1 VGGICRQAEQTQLL
15 NASGAGL
22 RCRVGPPIE
31 SKEARVNYFSAIVL
45 SGLLLFGSA
54 AIYATS
60 GQLPVRVASH
70 FDAAGFA
77 NGFMPRA
84 DYLLF
89 MLVLTLGV
97 PLLVVFASVVVPRIA
112 PAMLKLPTRDYWLA
126 PERRDQTYATLAT
139 SGFVMA
145 SIIACFLIALHFL
158 VLSANSQTP
167 PRLDNALMWA
177 LIALL
182 IVSLLTWQWL
192 SWRRFHKP
200 Q

>member
-1 VGGICRQAEQTQLL
+1 
-15 NASGAGL
+15 
-22 RCRVGPPIE
+22 
-31 SKEARVNYFSAIVL
+31 VNYFSAILL
-45 SGLLLFGSA
+45 SALLLFGSA
-54 AIYATS
+54 AIYTTS

-70 FDAAGFA
+70 FDAAGLA

-97 PLLVVFASVVVPRIA
+97 PLLVVFVSVVVPRIA
-112 PAMLKLPTRDYWLA
+112 PALVKLPARDYWLA
-126 PERRDQTYATLAT
+126 AERRDETYATLTT

-145 SIIACFLIALHFL
+145 SSIACFLIAVHFL

-167 PRLDNALMWA
+167 PRLDNALLWA

-182 IVSLLTWQWL
+182 VVSLVTWQWFC
-192 SWRRFHKP
+192 WRRFHKP
-200 Q
+200 R